1 MIRRSFPVL
10 AALSLLAACGDDPD
24 GGALPVL
31 RVGTGSGAPEGL
43 ANTSADAAMPGE
55 KAMYVPANW
64 EFVVRG
70 ELPALDT
77 DAVAYVFPQGSEPT
91 SDQLNSLLD
100 AFDVDGSFTKTT
112 TDPGTDYSWT
122 TWSVGPND
130 GSGPSITVSDDGLL
144 SWWYSEGWQ
153 EMAVGRPAPCPEIVP
168 SDTID
173 SSGTTGSST
182 GSSSGSSGAD
192 AEIAAPEEPCE
203 EWVEP
208 SPPVNVPSASEAEA
222 KFRDLFAKLG
232 FGSDQLVIESYG
244 DDWSAGAWA
253 YVMVDGIRSSMALSA
268 SFGENGRLTYAG
280 GYLGRPEALATYPR
294 VGTSV
299 GLDRLRAD
307 YAAMMGPAVGLPA
320 IEDDT
325 VVEPDV
331 AVSDVPASDPVV
343 DTLPVDS
350 APVDS
355 VPVDTTPVD
364 SVPVETIPDETIE
377 PETIT
382 VEIVGVEEEYILYW
396 SVDGE
401 VYLVPGYTF
410 VAAEDEWGYRGRYT
424 VPAIPSEY
432 LDIVQPP
439 MVTEPMPIEPEPVE
453 PGDVAIGIAPEEAE
467 TLVGLSEAEA
477 VAAGEAQGWVV
488 RVVARDGEEFPI
500 TMDYSTERVN
510 LTVVDDVVIEVY
522 VG

>member
-43 ANTSADAAMPGE
+43 ANTSADAAMSGE

-91 SDQLNSLLD
+91 SDQLTFLLD
-100 AFDVDGSFTKTT
+100 AFDLEGSFTKTT
-112 TDPGTDYSWT
+112 TDPGTDYAWT
-122 TWSVGPND
+122 TWSVGPID

-173 SSGTTGSST
+173 SSGTTGSS
-182 GSSSGSSGAD
+182 SGSSGAD
-192 AEIAAPEEPCE
+192 AEITAPEEPCE

-208 SPPVNVPSASEAEA
+208 SPPANVPSASEAEA
-222 KFRDLFAKLG
+222 KFRDLFARLG
-232 FGSDQLVIESYG
+232 FGSDQLLIESYG

-253 YVMVDGIRSSMALSA
+253 YVMVDGIRSSMTLSA

-294 VGTSV
+294 VGTSI
-299 GLDRLRAD
+299 GLDRLRDD
-307 YAAMMGPAVGLPA
+307 YAAMMGPAVGRPA
-320 IEDDT
+320 IEDNM

-331 AVSDVPASDPVV
+331 AVSDVPTSDVPVSEV
-343 DTLPVDS
+343 PTSDDTVPPTLP
-350 APVDS
+350 P
-355 VPVDTTPVD
+355 DTET
-364 SVPVETIPDETIE
+364 VETIPEETIV

-439 MVTEPMPIEPEPVE
+439 MVTEPMPIEPMPAE
-453 PGDVAIGIAPEEAE
+453 PGDDGAIGIAPEDAE
-467 TLVGLSEAEA
+467 KLLGLSEAEA
-477 VAAGEAQGWVV
+477 VEAGESQGWVV

-510 LTVVDDVVIEVY
+510 LTVDNDVVIGVY

>member
-1 MIRRSFPVL
+1 MVRRSIPIL

-24 GGALPVL
+24 GPGALPVL

-43 ANTSADAAMPGE
+43 ANVSADAALSGE

-70 ELPALDT
+70 DLPALDS
-77 DAVAYVFPQGSEPT
+77 DAIAYVFPQGSEPI
-91 SDQLNSLLD
+91 SAQLNSLLD
-100 AFDVDGSFTKTT
+100 AFGMEGSFTKTT
-112 TDPGTDYSWT
+112 TDAGTEYEWT

-153 EMAVGRPAPCPEIVP
+153 EMAVGRPAPEPDTAT
-168 SDTID
+168 SDSTSDSSSD
-173 SSGTTGSST
+173 SSG
-182 GSSSGSSGAD
+182 GSSSDSAIVPPD
-192 AEIAAPEEPCE
+192 APSD

-208 SPPVNVPSASEAEA
+208 TPPENVPSASEAET
-222 KFRDLFAKLG
+222 KFRELFARLG
-232 FGSDQLVIESYG
+232 FGADQMIVESYG

-253 YVMVDGIRSSMALSA
+253 YVVVDGVRSSLSLSA

-280 GYLGRPEALATYPR
+280 GYLGRPDVLATYPR
-294 VGTSV
+294 VGTTA
-299 GLDRLRAD
+299 GLDRLRDD
-307 YAAMMGPAVGLPA
+307 YGAIMAPAVGLPA
-320 IEDDT
+320 MEDGAVVET
-325 VVEPDV
+325 VVPET
-331 AVSDVPASDPVV
+331 VPG
-343 DTLPVDS
+343 
-350 APVDS
+350 DS
-355 VPVDTTPVD
+355 VPAD
-364 SVPVETIPDETIE
+364 SVPADSIPVETVPDETITPDTITPE
-377 PETIT
+377 TVTPETVTPETIT

-432 LDIVQPP
+432 LDVVQPTG
-439 MVTEPMPIEPEPVE
+439 MAEPMPVEPEPVL
-453 PGDVAIGIAPEEAE
+453 PGGDGVIGIAPEDAE
-467 TLVGLSEAEA
+467 RLIGLSEVDAVTEAES
-477 VAAGEAQGWVV
+477 QGWDV
-488 RVVARDGEEFPI
+488 RVVSRDGEDFPI
-500 TMDYSTERVN
+500 TMDYSTGRVN
-510 LTVVDDVVIEVY
+510 LTVEDDVVTKVY

>member
-1 MIRRSFPVL
+1 MVRRSIPIL

-24 GGALPVL
+24 GPGALPVL

-43 ANTSADAAMPGE
+43 ANTSADATLSSE

-70 ELPALDT
+70 DLPALDT
-77 DAVAYVFPQGSEPT
+77 DAVAYVFAQGSEPT
-91 SDQLNSLLD
+91 SAQLNSLLD
-100 AFDVDGSFTKTT
+100 AFDMEGSFTKTT
-112 TDPGTDYSWT
+112 SDAGTEYEWT

-153 EMAVGRPAPCPEIVP
+153 DMSVGRPAVEPAPDAATSDSPSDSPSDSTAGSSSDPAIAPPDVP
-168 SDTID
+168 SDEWIEPTP
-173 SSGTTGSST
+173 
-182 GSSSGSSGAD
+182 
-192 AEIAAPEEPCE
+192 PE
-203 EWVEP
+203 
-208 SPPVNVPSASEAEA
+208 NVPSASEAET
-222 KFRDLFAKLG
+222 KFRELFARLG
-232 FGSDQLVIESYG
+232 FGTDQMIVESYG

-253 YVMVDGIRSSMALSA
+253 YVVVDGVRSSLSLSA

-280 GYLGRPEALATYPR
+280 GYLGRPDVLATYPR
-294 VGTSV
+294 IGTTA
-299 GLDRLRAD
+299 GLDRLRD
-307 YAAMMGPAVGLPA
+307 EYGAMMGPAVGLPK
-320 IEDDT
+320 IEDGAAVETDVTET
-325 VVEPDV
+325 VPGD
-331 AVSDVPASDPVV
+331 SVPG
-343 DTLPVDS
+343 DS
-350 APVDS
+350 VPTDSIPAESIPVDS
-355 VPVDTTPVD
+355 VPIET
-364 SVPVETIPDETIE
+364 VPVETIAPETVT

-432 LDIVQPP
+432 LDVVQPP
-439 MVTEPMPIEPEPVE
+439 AMAEPMPAEPEPALPGE
-453 PGDVAIGIAPEEAE
+453 GDVIGIAPEDAE
-467 TLVGLSEAEA
+467 RLVGMSEADA
-477 VAAGEAQGWVV
+477 VAEAEAQGWDV

-500 TMDYSTERVN
+500 TMDYSTGRVN
-510 LTVVDDVVIEVY
+510 LTVVNDVVTKVY

>member
-10 AALSLLAACGDDPD
+10 AVLSLLAACGDDPD
-24 GGALPVL
+24 GGGALPVL

-43 ANTSADAAMPGE
+43 ANTSADAAMGGE

-77 DAVAYVFPQGSEPT
+77 DAVAYVFPQGSEPNG
-91 SDQLNSLLD
+91 DQLASLLD
-100 AFDVDGSFTKTT
+100 VFDVEGSFTKTT
-112 TDPGTDYSWT
+112 TDAGTDYAWT
-122 TWSVGPND
+122 TWSVGPSD

-153 EMAVGRPAPCPEIVP
+153 EMAVGRPAPCPDIAP
-168 SDTID
+168 PDTVVD
-173 SSGTTGSST
+173 DST
-182 GSSSGSSGAD
+182 GSGSDSSITSPD
-192 AEIAAPEEPCE
+192 EPCE

-208 SPPVNVPSASEAEA
+208 SPPVNVPSATEAEA
-222 KFRDLFAKLG
+222 KFRDLFAQLG
-232 FGSDQLVIESYG
+232 FGSDQLIVESYG
-244 DDWSAGAWA
+244 DEWSAGAWA
-253 YVMVDGIRSSMALSA
+253 YVTVDGVRSSLTLSA

-280 GYLGRPEALATYPR
+280 GYLGRPEVMATYPR
-294 VGTSV
+294 VGTSS
-299 GLDRLRAD
+299 GLDRLRDD
-307 YAAMMGPAVGLPA
+307 YSMMMGPAVGLPV
-320 IEDDT
+320 IEEGM

-331 AVSDVPASDPVV
+331 NVSDSAVAEPGTSDAGAP
-343 DTLPVDS
+343 DSLPSDS
-350 APVDS
+350 I
-355 VPVDTTPVD
+355 
-364 SVPVETIPDETIE
+364 PVETVPDETIPE
-377 PETIT
+377 ATIVPETIT

-410 VAAEDEWGYRGRYT
+410 VATEDEWGYRGRYT

-439 MVTEPMPIEPEPVE
+439 VVSEPMPVEPMPVEPAPAE
-453 PGDVAIGIAPEEAE
+453 PGDVGAIGVSPEDAE
-467 TLVGLSEAEA
+467 QLIGRSESEATEFA
-477 VAAGEAQGWVV
+477 EGQGWAV
-488 RVVARDGEEFPI
+488 RVVSRDGEDFPI
-500 TMDYSTERVN
+500 TMDYSVDRVN